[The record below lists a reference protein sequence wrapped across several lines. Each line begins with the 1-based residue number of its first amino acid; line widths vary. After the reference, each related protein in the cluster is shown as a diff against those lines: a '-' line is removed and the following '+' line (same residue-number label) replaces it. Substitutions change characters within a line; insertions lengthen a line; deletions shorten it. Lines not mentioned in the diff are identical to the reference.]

1 MHVLKRNELV
11 DVPWKN
17 GGGITRS
24 IAKGLVDN
32 RAAWT
37 ISRAD
42 VAQDGP
48 FSDFAGMTRML
59 TVVSGGAMELRAP
72 THTIEAQMWQP
83 VQFDGALKIQSSLTN
98 GPLTD
103 LNLMFDPTLCDGSV
117 TTRRE
122 PCAELFAHPDHGIL
136 AFHVLAGAPQI
147 NAVQTAEGDTVFI
160 DSDGATLCLNKGDAV
175 LEIRL
180 DYLDHKEAIK
190 LCIANL

>member
-24 IAKGLVDN
+24 IAKGLLADH
-32 RAAWT
+32 AAWT

-48 FSDFAGMTRML
+48 FSDFAGMTRVL
-59 TVVSGGAMELRAP
+59 TVVSGSAMELQAP
-72 THTIEAQMWQP
+72 THTIEARMWQP
-83 VQFDGALKIQSSLTN
+83 VHFDGALKIQSSLTD

-117 TTRRE
+117 TTRRD
-122 PCAELFAHPDHGIL
+122 PFSGSVARPDHGLL
-136 AFHVLAGAPQI
+136 AFHVLAGTPQI
-147 NAVQTAEGDTVFI
+147 NAVNTALGDTVFI
-160 DSDGATLCLNKGDAV
+160 DSNDAALHLNKGDAV

-180 DYLDHKEAIK
+180 DYLNHKDAIK